1 MAVHTAGFV
10 PAFPQIDLDAT
21 SLAHEINNNGGIGAL
36 QMLGIKHPVILAG
49 MNAVAHADLVAAV
62 SNAGGLGRLASPR
75 P

>member
-49 MNAVAHADLVAAV
+49 MNAVAHADGYRERSVQAAI
-62 SNAGGLGRLASPR
+62 LLLWLQC
-75 P
+75 